1 MITPSVTP
9 SAIDSVITSI
19 LGNLCTGDAC
29 CDGGHGG
36 G

>member
-1 MITPSVTP
+1 MITS
-9 SAIDSVITSI
+9 SATQSSIESVITSI
-19 LGNLCTGDAC
+19 LDNLCTGDAC